1 MERNFTIREFVES
14 GETTILTTDDIFPVM
29 RTTRITL
36 SGPQQRSQ
44 TKQYFFFEKNSFLF
58 LVYFPCLLLTN
69 NKRNPL
75 TSTDPLRRKLQ
86 LDFILWT
93 CIEDINFY
101 ELILMDKYDVLLK
114 EKQQNLNI
122 KLDNNDH
129 VLT

>member
-44 TKQYFFFEKNSFLF
+44 TKQYFFSRKTHFSFL
-58 LVYFPCLLLTN
+58 YTFPALLTN

-101 ELILMDKYDVLLK
+101 ELILMDKYEVLLK

>member
-44 TKQYFFFEKNSFLF
+44 TKQYFFSRKTHFSFL
-58 LVYFPCLLLTN
+58 YTFPALLTN

-75 TSTDPLRRKLQ
+75 TSTDPLRRELQ
-86 LDFILWT
+86 DSILLP
-93 CIEDINFY
+93 F
-101 ELILMDKYDVLLK
+101 
-114 EKQQNLNI
+114 Q
-122 KLDNNDH
+122 
-129 VLT
+129 LTRA